1 MHWDC
6 VRWASGSQGWAS
18 QGILQALCAQALRR
32 SSCPEVEASDASRD
46 HEWKGSVFRAAAA
59 VVPRAWIRGL
69 VDS

>member
-32 SSCPEVEASDASRD
+32 SSCPEIEASDASRG
-46 HEWKGSVFRAAAA
+46 HE
-59 VVPRAWIRGL
+59 
-69 VDS
+69 